1 MSCVSHSVSFHIC
14 GGEIENMSIFG
25 HAKSCILNNNGCD
38 NHTNANQRSYN
49 QNGCCKDTNLVIDTD
64 RYLSNATEKVSTE
77 NIISISIL
85 IVSVVQGIDYT
96 LEEYSHTS
104 IYKPPLINRDI
115 TILVQSF
122 LI

>member
-1 MSCVSHSVSFHIC
+1 MSSVSHSVSFHLC

-25 HAKSCILNNNGCD
+25 HAETCTMHDNGCD
-38 NHTNANQRSYN
+38 DRADSHQSSFDH
-49 QNGCCKDTNLVIDTD
+49 NGCCKDTNLVIDTD
-64 RYLSNATEKVSTE
+64 KYLSKATEKVTFE
-77 NIISISIL
+77 NLLNVSIAVVDRVQSIS
-85 IVSVVQGIDYT
+85 YT
-96 LEEYSHTS
+96 EKEYAHTS